1 MDKKIFKDI
10 KQHLKKSGLITT
22 LIAVSFTL
30 TLFIRFLDFF
40 ITPTLIKIIV
50 FVTLCAFFFFVSSF
64 FIQPILDYLFA
75 RVKLSIFLV
84 VASGLAISLLFI
96 ILPYRNVPFRTN
108 HRLEVSVPSDS
119 TRVVME
125 ALSDAAGNPIPV
137 DEVVP
142 GIETE
147 DDDIFISPGDAI
159 IYQRQMTGN
168 LIFNLTAVDNPGQ
181 VIVTWDGEQEVM
193 DLEAGETRVVET
205 NPFSWGFPSKLMTLF
220 MIAVALNE
228 WFSLVTVVV
237 LFLGRLKIFIAGSD
251 WKYRVN
257 FPELAHFLADY
268 LIINGILV
276 SLVLL
281 ERFLKIPNIEV
292 SLLVVLPGFIFLVLK
307 IIHNYFPVLPLI
319 VLSATVL
326 FNILAYSS
334 WINVPIMR
342 PYYEKTPTFN
352 RLAVR
357 VDPDEPTLL
366 SVGYYRELRGA
377 ELILPAESEF
387 TGDYYQRRLILI
399 NQLRNLFVEDYSGE
413 LSYEEYTALVEKAEW
428 HKWDKRTSGSFYFL
442 DMESTPGSPI
452 AFYFYENDVFLV
464 PIEFSKELGLFH
476 DFDFD

>member
-30 TLFIRFLDFF
+30 TLFVRFLDFF

-50 FVTLCAFFFFVSSF
+50 FVSLCAFFFFVSSF

-181 VIVTWDGEQEVM
+181 VIITWDGEQEVM

-220 MIAVALNE
+220 MIAVVVNE
-228 WFSLVTVVV
+228 WLSSV
-237 LFLGRLKIFIAGSD
+237 LFLVLFVSLLLILLGDKNH
-251 WKYRVN
+251 KYRIN
-257 FPELAHFLADY
+257 LSDFARYLSDY
-268 LIINGILV
+268 LIISSVLLIIIMLGRNLGVSSITVNLLVILPGLV
-276 SLVLL
+276 FLLLKLLYLKITALPLVLML
-281 ERFLKIPNIEV
+281 IAIIINLLIYSNLFDQRILRPVKIVESSFNE
-292 SLLVVLPGFIFLVLK
+292 L
-307 IIHNYFPVLPLI
+307 
-319 VLSATVL
+319 ATFV
-326 FNILAYSS
+326 NPA
-334 WINVPIMR
+334 
-342 PYYEKTPTFN
+342 ET
-352 RLAVR
+352 
-357 VDPDEPTLL
+357 TLL
-366 SVGYYRELRGA
+366 SVGYYRQLRGVELVIPQDSFFA
-377 ELILPAESEF
+377 ETEN
-387 TGDYYQRRLILI
+387 QRRLIRI
-399 NQLRNLFVEDYSGE
+399 NQLRNIFVEDYEGGLTSN
-413 LSYEEYTALVEKAEW
+413 EYSALLENWKW
-428 HKWDKRTSGSFYFL
+428 HQWDKRTPGSFYFL
-442 DMESTPGSPI
+442 DTETIPESPI

-476 DFDFD
+476 DFVFD